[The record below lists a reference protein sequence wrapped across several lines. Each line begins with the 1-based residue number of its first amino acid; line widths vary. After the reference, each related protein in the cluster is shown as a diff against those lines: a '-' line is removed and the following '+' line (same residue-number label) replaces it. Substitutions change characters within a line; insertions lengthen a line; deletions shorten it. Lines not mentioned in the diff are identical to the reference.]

1 MPAPYHYDEQRYVS
15 EDDSGLRGSRQ
26 YQAQP
31 NMARYERYEID
42 PPSLKARQDDMKGKK
57 VTFCMSGDKD
67 SKGVDL
73 CINNKIR
80 TFGSL
85 LAELDKHPKIKP
97 KGGVRFVF
105 RKDENNR
112 YKRIEDL
119 GEIQSG
125 DLLVVS
131 DRARIDKTIDY
142 GFPLGPSPTKSLQ
155 RSPLPRRSTKVT
167 APFRRSLSR
176 KNDTIV
182 VMNKERMTTYKVNP
196 NTTQLFEQIL
206 DDIGDMLKLSAYKP
220 LSMHSVTPAAYTQI
234 DSFTKLNSQLH
245 TTELRSSGK
254 EVPKFVVCKSGE
266 HPEDALSEKLRKAYE
281 KKGLIKPNDK
291 SPVQNGIGR
300 YDDDDED
307 AGYDQVEDGAP
318 EPEKH
323 PRGYQ
328 RSKDYGREPSP
339 QRRHQRSRDFE
350 QEQSPP
356 RRNQRNR
363 EYDRDPSP
371 PKQVEEPQTA
381 RRPTQ
386 RQNGLSKSQS
396 KESVGSKQTTGR
408 TPPRQAAPPPSKPQT
423 RKQPPQRKQVEEE
436 TSSESQQNQ
445 EESGDDSD
453 SDYPTPRLLTP
464 KRPKERVETP
474 EC

>member
-1 MPAPYHYDEQRYVS
+1 M
-15 EDDSGLRGSRQ
+15 
-26 YQAQP
+26 
-31 NMARYERYEID
+31 
-42 PPSLKARQDDMKGKK
+42 
-57 VTFCMSGDKD
+57 
-67 SKGVDL
+67 
-73 CINNKIR
+73 
-80 TFGSL
+80 
-85 LAELDKHPKIKP
+85 
-97 KGGVRFVF
+97 
-105 RKDENNR
+105 
-112 YKRIEDL
+112 
-119 GEIQSG
+119 
-125 DLLVVS
+125 
-131 DRARIDKTIDY
+131 
-142 GFPLGPSPTKSLQ
+142 
-155 RSPLPRRSTKVT
+155 
-167 APFRRSLSR
+167 
-176 KNDTIV
+176 
-182 VMNKERMTTYKVNP
+182 
-196 NTTQLFEQIL
+196 
-206 DDIGDMLKLSAYKP
+206 
-220 LSMHSVTPAAYTQI
+220 
-234 DSFTKLNSQLH
+234 H

>member
-1 MPAPYHYDEQRYVS
+1 MPAPYPYDEQRYVS

-67 SKGVDL
+67 CKGVDL

-97 KGGVRFVF
+97 KGGVRYVF

-155 RSPLPRRSTKVT
+155 RSPLPRRSTKVN

-176 KNDTIV
+176 KNDTII
-182 VMNKERMTTYKVNP
+182 VMNKERMLTYKVNP
-196 NTTQLFEQIL
+196 NTTQLFEQVL
-206 DDIGDMLKLSAYKP
+206 DDIGDMLKLSSYKP
-220 LSMHSVTPAAYTQI
+220 LSMHSITPGVYNQI

-254 EVPKFVVCKSGE
+254 ETPKFVVCKSGE

-281 KKGLIKPNDK
+281 KKGLIKPNDNG
-291 SPVQNGIGR
+291 PMQNGNGR
-300 YDDDDED
+300 YDDDDEEP
-307 AGYDQVEDGAP
+307 GYDQVEDGAP

-350 QEQSPP
+350 REQSPQ

-396 KESVGSKQTTGR
+396 KENVGSKQTTGR
-408 TPPRQAAPPPSKPQT
+408 TPRQAAPPSKPQT
-423 RKQPPQRKQVEEE
+423 RKQPPQRRQVEEE